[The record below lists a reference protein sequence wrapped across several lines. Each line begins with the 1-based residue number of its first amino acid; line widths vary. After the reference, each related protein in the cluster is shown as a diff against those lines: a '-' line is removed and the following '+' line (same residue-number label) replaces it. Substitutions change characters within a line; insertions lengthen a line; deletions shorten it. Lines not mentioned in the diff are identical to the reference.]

1 VISCCCA
8 SYSFP
13 AARLQVW
20 IAVAIDLLLL
30 EIRIDERS
38 RHGDL
43 TLGVGTGLLAG
54 LGGAAGDGV

>member
-1 VISCCCA
+1 V
-8 SYSFP
+8 
-13 AARLQVW
+13 ARLQVW
-20 IAVAIDLLLL
+20 IAVAINLLLL

-43 TLGVGTGLLAG
+43 TLGVGIGLLAG